1 MNILIKIFH
10 IYQFDMNYPLYWKLR
25 VALPKYKGIKRKLIM
40 LWLRR
45 QEAKRNSSTG
55 IGERGNCAIIEGPI
69 DMPHGMISTVIA
81 RNTIIKKNV

>member
-1 MNILIKIFH
+1 MFVIEMHRTLWYNILIQIFH

-55 IGERGNCAIIEGPI
+55 IGGG
-69 DMPHGMISTVIA
+69 G
-81 RNTIIKKNV
+81 